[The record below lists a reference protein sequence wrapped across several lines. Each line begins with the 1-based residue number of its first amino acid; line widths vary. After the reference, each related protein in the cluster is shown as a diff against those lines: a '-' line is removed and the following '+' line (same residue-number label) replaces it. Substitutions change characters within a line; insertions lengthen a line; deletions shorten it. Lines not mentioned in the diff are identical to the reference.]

1 MDLSY
6 LHKSSYWLGYNA
18 DLKGG
23 FFTAYLIIFSL
34 LFIAGLAIVML
45 TRGDFRKIANK
56 YATPL
61 LFSSILGWIYLL
73 AQREQLPWLSVRLV
87 LLIIVAGFLLWI
99 FTLLFWSARHI
110 PKMIKAKKVE
120 EKFSKYLPE
129 VKSKIKTQK
138 SKLKVKT

>member
-18 DLKGG
+18 DLKGR

-45 TRGDFRKIANK
+45 TRGDFRKIWLK

-61 LFSSILGWIYLL
+61 ILTSILGWMYLL
-73 AQREQLPWLSVRLV
+73 AQREQLPWLSIRLV

-110 PKMIKAKKVE
+110 PKMIKTKKIE
-120 EKFSKYLPE
+120 EKFEKYLP
-129 VKSKIKTQK
+129 KGKLKIKG
-138 SKLKVKT
+138 